1 MTIEQDSS
9 MWSDIKGKGVRL
21 FRSMVKGVERVE
33 MLPIQLDG
41 GAFVYIHS
49 RPEFKEL
56 YSEIFLIP
64 TRRGVV
70 HMIKRLRASGCT
82 SPSFTAYD

>member
-1 MTIEQDSS
+1 

-33 MLPIQLDG
+33 MLPVESDH
-41 GAFVYIHS
+41 GAFVFIHS
-49 RPEFKEL
+49 MPEPKKS

-64 TRRGVV
+64 TRRGVI